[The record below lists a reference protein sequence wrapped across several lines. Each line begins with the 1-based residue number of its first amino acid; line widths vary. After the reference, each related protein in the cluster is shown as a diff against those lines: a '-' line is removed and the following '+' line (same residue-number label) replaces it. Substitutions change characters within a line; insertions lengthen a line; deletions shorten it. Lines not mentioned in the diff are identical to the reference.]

1 MKKLLMTA
9 AALLLIGAG
18 CSGQTSGNVDVT
30 VPEGGGTINV
40 GGSGSGDGGSAGG
53 GASGGYNY

>member
-18 CSGQTSGNVDVT
+18 CGAQTSGNLDLE
-30 VPEGGGTINV
+30 VPSGSVNV
-40 GGSGSGDGGSAGG
+40 GGSGEAGGSGSAGG
-53 GASGGYNY
+53 GASGGYNQ

>member
-1 MKKLLMTA
+1 MTA

>member
-1 MKKLLMTA
+1 MKKLLAAA

-18 CSGQTSGNVDVT
+18 CGAQTSGNIDVQ

-40 GGSGSGDGGSAGG
+40 GGSGDGGSAGG
-53 GASGGYNY
+53 GAEGGYNY